1 MKLSGQVLGAIKS
14 KKSNFNYI
22 LGVTP
27 KRVTSGGVH
36 ILSLAPGEHRALK
49 KRRSSGESLAIL
61 SSI

>member
-36 ILSLAPGEHRALK
+36 ILGLAPKEH
-49 KRRSSGESLAIL
+49 SSEKTTQ
-61 SSI
+61 